1 MVAVSATFLLLWEN
15 PMSKQLVKEEFI
27 PVYGCRR
34 IESMMAGAAGTPGGS
49 ASWEL
54 TPWTAS
60 TKQRKWAGDGPRLQV
75 PKACLQ
81 WQDSS
86 SEAWLSKHP
95 SNSITN
101 WRQSAQIQESMQS
114 SLIQTTMTRSN
125 QLAKRQDRDFHVEL
139 WGQLP
144 VLSTHYTERWKYLT
158 G

>member
-1 MVAVSATFLLLWEN
+1 MVAVSVTFLLLWEN

-27 PVYGCRR
+27 LVYVCRR

-60 TKQRKWAGDGPRLQV
+60 TNRGSELKVVLGFKSPKPASSGKIPPVKPDCLNIPQTASPTGDKVLKIRSLCRAVSFKPQWLGQISLQRAR
-75 PKACLQ
+75 
-81 WQDSS
+81 
-86 SEAWLSKHP
+86 
-95 SNSITN
+95 I
-101 WRQSAQIQESMQS
+101 
-114 SLIQTTMTRSN
+114 
-125 QLAKRQDRDFHVEL
+125 DFHVEL

-144 VLSTHYTERWKYLT
+144 VLSTHYTERCKYLT